1 MGKNGPLEG
10 STFGHPRGRPSQKSP
25 ERLPE
30 PVAAIPSIIPDPPEH
45 LGPTGRAIWADLWPS
60 LPVLS
65 PRIDRHSVERYC
77 EAADD
82 AAAARLEISARG
94 VVLDEVLGDAKG
106 GSLGTRA
113 ALNPA
118 VLALKNSERTMTE
131 LADRLGLSP
140 ASRARLGLTISLGA
154 LAAAEAG
161 RVLGTM
167 YSPVDVVDTKAK
179 RR

>member
-1 MGKNGPLEG
+1 MGKSGPVEG
-10 STFGHPRGRPSQKSP
+10 STYGHPRGQPSQKAP
-25 ERLPE
+25 TRLPE
-30 PVAAIPSIIPDPPEH
+30 PVVALPSIIPDPLEH
-45 LGPTGRAIWADLWPS
+45 LGSTGRAIWADLWPS

-65 PRIDRHSVERYC
+65 PRIDRHSVTRYC

-82 AAAARLEISARG
+82 SAAARLEISAHG
-94 VVLDEVLGDAKG
+94 VVLHEVLGDAKG

-118 VLALKNSERTMTE
+118 ILALKNSERTMTE

-167 YSPVDVVDTKAK
+167 YSPAVIDAEERK